1 MKKIILALL
10 LLPNFLQAQH
20 VSKVYYNVVD
30 TTPNWFSEWQT
41 VDYNIQIMSIDS
53 NLEVVTNGDLESS
66 YVLTDTIFSNTSYT
80 KYRAFDW
87 KGDYLD
93 VSIGKDTDDQDYI
106 IIQYEDMGWCLI
118 FDKR

>member
-1 MKKIILALL
+1 MKKIIFALL

-30 TTPNWFSEWQT
+30 TIPNWFSEWRKEDLNIEIREI
-41 VDYNIQIMSIDS
+41 DYNVEII
-53 NLEVVTNGDLESS
+53 TNGDLYSS
-66 YVLTDTIFSNTSYT
+66 YVLTDTIYSNPSYT
-80 KYRAFDW
+80 KYRSFDW
-87 KGDYLD
+87 KGEYLD
-93 VSIGKDTDDQDYI
+93 VSIGKDTEYQDYI

>member
-41 VDYNIQIMSIDS
+41 VDYNQS
-53 NLEVVTNGDLESS
+53 T
-66 YVLTDTIFSNTSYT
+66 
-80 KYRAFDW
+80 
-87 KGDYLD
+87 
-93 VSIGKDTDDQDYI
+93 
-106 IIQYEDMGWCLI
+106 LI
-118 FDKR
+118 

>member
-1 MKKIILALL
+1 MKKIIFALL

-30 TTPNWFSEWQT
+30 TIPNWFSEWRLEDLNIEIREI
-41 VDYNIQIMSIDS
+41 DYNI
-53 NLEVVTNGDLESS
+53 EVITNGDLESS
-66 YVLTDTIFSNTSYT
+66 YVLTDTIFSNPSYT

-93 VSIGKDTDDQDYI
+93 VSIGKDTDSGDYI
-106 IIQYEDMGWCLI
+106 IIQYEDMGWCLL